1 MKLSGLAAAAAIL
14 VTSLGLAAAADAQ
27 PPMRERTVVRT
38 TVDPRPMRERTVVRT
53 VVRDDMGRRD
63 MDRRDMDRRDMD
75 RRHYGWDRRHYGW
88 ERGHHYGWRNHQ
100 PHGRPRW
107 RPSPPVPP

>member
-14 VTSLGLAAAADAQ
+14 VTSLGLAPAADAQ

-38 TVDPRPMRERTVVRT
+38 TVDPRPMRDRTVVRT
-53 VVRDDMGRRD
+53 TVVRRD
-63 MDRRDMDRRDMD
+63 M
-75 RRHYGWDRRHYGW
+75 DRRHYGW

-100 PHGRPRW
+100 RECRTVW
-107 RPSPPVPP
+107 RHHRRIRTCRVW

>member
-38 TVDPRPMRERTVVRT
+38 TTEARPMRDRTVVRT
-53 VVRDDMGRRD
+53 VVRGDDMGR
-63 MDRRDMDRRDMD
+63 DRRWARRL
-75 RRHYGWDRRHYGW
+75 YGW

-100 PHGRPRW
+100 RTCRTVW
-107 RPSPPVPP
+107 RHHRRIRTCRVW

>member
-53 VVRDDMGRRD
+53 TVV
-63 MDRRDMDRRDMD
+63 RRDMD
-75 RRHYGWDRRHYGW
+75 RRHYGWN
-88 ERGHHYGWRNHQ
+88 RGHHYGWANH
-100 PHGRPRW
+100 HRTCRTVW
-107 RPSPPVPP
+107 RHHRRIRTCRVW

>member
-38 TVDPRPMRERTVVRT
+38 TDDARPMRDRTVVRT
-53 VVRDDMGRRD
+53 TVV
-63 MDRRDMDRRDMD
+63 RRDMD
-75 RRHYGWDRRHYGW
+75 RRHYGWN
-88 ERGHHYGWRNHQ
+88 RGHHYGWNNH
-100 PHGRPRW
+100 HRMCRTVW
-107 RPSPPVPP
+107 RHHRRIRTCRVW

>member
-63 MDRRDMDRRDMD
+63 MDRRDMDRRDMG
-75 RRHYGWDRRHYGW
+75 RRDMDRRHYGW
-88 ERGHHYGWRNHQ
+88 ERGHHYGWRNH
-100 PHGRPRW
+100 HRMCRTVW
-107 RPSPPVPP
+107 RHHR

>member
-38 TVDPRPMRERTVVRT
+38 TVDPRPMRDRTVVRT
-53 VVRDDMGRRD
+53 VVREDV
-63 MDRRDMDRRDMD
+63 
-75 RRHYGWDRRHYGW
+75 RRHRGWDRRHYGW
-88 ERGHHYGWRNHQ
+88 TRGHHYGWRNH
-100 PHGRPRW
+100 HRMCRTVW
-107 RPSPPVPP
+107 RHHRRITTCRTW

>member
-88 ERGHHYGWRNHQ
+88 GGGHPLGWGQ
-100 PHGRPRW
+100 PPPLWPPR
-107 RPSPPVPP
+107 

>member
-38 TVDPRPMRERTVVRT
+38 TVDPRPMTDRTVVRT
-53 VVRDDMGRRD
+53 VVRDG
-63 MDRRDMDRRDMD
+63 MDRRDMD
-75 RRHYGWDRRHYGW
+75 RRHYGWN
-88 ERGHHYGWRNHQ
+88 RGHHYGWRNH
-100 PHGRPRW
+100 HRNCRTVW
-107 RPSPPVPP
+107 RHHRRITTCRTW